1 MGDRLTLRHEHLD
14 GKWGCCASK
23 RSKPS
28 RLRWRGALA
37 GFSCSDAGD
46 HCSWS
51 RSSWS
56 LSGAGLTARTID
68 DDTGSIDLDDVVALL
83 VCDDVGAQLAV
94 TVIAGAR
101 QRHDVVVVA
110 LDSAPAVR
118 ADVRLPSTAELD
130 DLLKAVR
137 STATTGATAYAA
149 VPSQAPAGVV
159 GTARLT
165 SREAEVVALL
175 MEGTRSA
182 RIADELGISVNT
194 VRSHVQNIMSKP
206 GVNSRLEV
214 AGVVAQNGSGGVAAG
229 LGVR

>member
-1 MGDRLTLRHEHLD
+1 LRIKAFETTSSSVAEGAGRVLVL
-14 GKWGCCASK
+14 GRQ
-23 RSKPS
+23 RSLLVES
-28 RLRWRGALA
+28 FVLV
-37 GFSCSDAGD
+37 
-46 HCSWS
+46 
-51 RSSWS
+51 
-56 LSGAGLTARTID
+56 LSGAGITASTVD
-68 DDTGSIDLDDVVALL
+68 DDTGSIDVDDVVALL
-83 VCDDVGAQLAV
+83 VCDDVGAGLAV
-94 TVIAGAR
+94 SVIAGAR

-110 LDSAPAVR
+110 LDSVPAVQ

-130 DLLKAVR
+130 DLLQAVR
-137 STATTGATAYAA
+137 STTATGATAYAA
-149 VPSQAPAGVV
+149 VPSQTPADVV

-175 MEGTRSA
+175 MDGMRSA

-194 VRSHVQNIMSKP
+194 VRSHVQNIMSKL

>member
-1 MGDRLTLRHEHLD
+1 VLRIKAFET
-14 GKWGCCASK
+14 KS
-23 RSKPS
+23 SS
-28 RLRWRGALA
+28 LA
-37 GFSCSDAGD
+37 G
-46 HCSWS
+46 
-51 RSSWS
+51 
-56 LSGAGLTARTID
+56 GAGRVLVLGRRRSLLVESFVLVPVRGRAHRPHID